1 VRHYTFD
8 PAKARVLLE
17 QAGWKIG
24 RDGIRSKNGQR
35 LALTIAGIA
44 NSATGDA
51 VSIVAQANWK
61 AVGIET
67 FVKTFSSSLYF
78 ASYGG
83 NGILQTGKFDIAF
96 YSWVNGVDPD
106 DSVQFMCDQFPPKG
120 QNVYHYCNPAFDRQ
134 ERIALGSNDRAVR
147 KKAYDEAQRIWA
159 QDVPAIIPW
168 YARRISVKNRLAR
181 LPSRSRRDEF
191 LESVRLVDLNRNR
204 ADWFASV

>member
-106 DSVQFMCDQFPPKG
+106 DSVQFMCDQF
-120 QNVYHYCNPAFDRQ
+120 RQ
-134 ERIALGSNDRAVR
+134 RARTCTTIVIRPSTVKSALRSAATTVR
-147 KKAYDEAQRIWA
+147 CARKPTTKRSASGRRTCRRSSRGTRGAY
-159 QDVPAIIPW
+159 
-168 YARRISVKNRLAR
+168 
-181 LPSRSRRDEF
+181 RSRI
-191 LESVRLVDLNRNR
+191 DLRGYRPAHAVTSFWNPY
-204 ADWFASV
+204 DWSI